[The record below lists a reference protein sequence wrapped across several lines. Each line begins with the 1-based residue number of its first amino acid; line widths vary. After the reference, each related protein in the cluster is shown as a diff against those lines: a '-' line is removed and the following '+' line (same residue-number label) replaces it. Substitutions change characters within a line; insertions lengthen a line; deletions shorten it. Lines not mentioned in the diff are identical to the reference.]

1 MTNTTDNTVRNQ
13 FLSPVQIALDA
24 ASCSRQCPD
33 VTDLD
38 HLISGILRVLGH
50 HPSGRGWVQHIQMAW
65 DSHFT
70 VNSFFKALRSQRRLD
85 LVLEVDGH
93 VTEQAN
99 RQCFDLA
106 LDPLSEH
113 RELDGFAAF
122 ASDGHYEAASPHT
135 PPVDDEVQPQ
145 GFFYSN
151 NLRTHTLSLLDIAR
165 PERKKEH
172 DIHVLK
178 RLVARQLRM
187 NQPKGVK
194 VIHVYDRAGI
204 DYLQWHNWRRMGIY
218 VISREKENSTAE
230 TLGVKTWDRADPRNA
245 GVLNDELIGVF
256 AGVLMRRVTYLDPA
270 TGHVY
275 RFITSEMTLPPGL
288 IAFLY
293 KVRWDIEKAF
303 DQKQTKLRVIRT
315 WATTPIA
322 KCQQAHFVCLAHNLL
337 LMLERHIAQSE
348 NIHDEKV
355 AAKREARRDE
365 LEQAIL
371 QAGRTVNPLVLQCQR
386 ATQRSLQFIRWL
398 QYCLEHPRPWFAD
411 IERLRPY
418 MLAYIS

>member
-1 MTNTTDNTVRNQ
+1 MTNSNQDTVRNQ
-13 FLSPVQIALDA
+13 FLSPVQVALNA

-33 VTDLD
+33 VTDMD
-38 HLISGILRVLGH
+38 HLTSGILRVLGH
-50 HPSGRGWVQHIQMAW
+50 QPSGRGWVQHIQMAW
-65 DSHFT
+65 ASRFT

-85 LVLEVDGH
+85 LVEEVDCH
-93 VTEQAN
+93 VTEQAD
-99 RQCFDLA
+99 RQCLELA
-106 LDPLSEH
+106 LDPLAEH
-113 RELDGFAAF
+113 RELDGFATF

-145 GFFYSN
+145 GFFYSI

-172 DIHVLK
+172 DIHALK
-178 RLVARQLRM
+178 RLIARRLRM
-187 NQPKGVK
+187 GQPKGVK
-194 VIHVYDRAGI
+194 VIQVYDRAGI
-204 DYLQWHNWRRMGIY
+204 DYLLWHNWRRLGIY

-230 TLGVKTWDRADPRNA
+230 TVGVKMWDRLDPRNA

-256 AGVLMRRVTYLDPA
+256 GQVLMRRVTYQDPA

-275 RFITSEMTLPPGL
+275 RFLTSEMTLPPGL

-293 KVRWDIEKAF
+293 KVRWDVEKAF
-303 DQKQTKLRVIRT
+303 DQKKTKLRVIRA

-337 LMLERHIAQSE
+337 LMLERHIARFE
-348 NIHDEKV
+348 NIHDQKV
-355 AAKREARRDE
+355 AAKRQARRDQ

-371 QAGRTVNPLVLQCQR
+371 QADRTANPLVLQCQR

-398 QYCLEHPRPWFAD
+398 QYCLEQPRSWLAD
-411 IERLRPY
+411 IDRLRPY